1 MKRKYRLLICLLIFI
16 VLGSVAF
23 LLFSHMR
30 VQNTQETEGTEETT
44 YNEELLN
51 APMTDKELEIW
62 TQNVEKVK
70 EVPGYFIG
78 GRPKAIADA
87 CLKFE
92 RIGKMP
98 SAKIISAERYR
109 RTITNRYGGYEQSY
123 TTIYL
128 HIITD
133 DNENYY
139 FNIDTGGVISVVW
152 KGEIGGDGT
161 LLFGYVYD

>member
-1 MKRKYRLLICLLIFI
+1 MKRKYRLLAYLLIFI
-16 VLGSVAF
+16 VLGSIVF

-30 VQNTQETEGTEETT
+30 VQNTPEPEETEETT
-44 YNEELLN
+44 YNAELLD
-51 APMTDKELEIW
+51 APMTDEELEIW

-109 RTITNRYGGYEQSY
+109 DTTTNRYGGYEQSY

-128 HIITD
+128 HIVTD
-133 DNENYY
+133 DNEEYY
-139 FNIDTGGVISVVW
+139 FNIDTAGFISEVW

-161 LLFGYVYD
+161 LLLGYIYD